1 MVNQSNFTNRAT
13 GSYSTKT
20 GSTYKAKTDQ
30 KRVNLIQHSGLDFNA
45 NFSALPGGTALKLNL
60 T

>member
-20 GSTYKAKTDQ
+20 GSTYKAKIGHRMNFVQ
-30 KRVNLIQHSGLDFNA
+30 YFGLDFNA
-45 NFSALPGGTALKLNL
+45 NFRVLPGGTALKLNL